1 MEASTISLVVL
12 LVAVLLFVWN
22 RLPVE
27 IVAIGVAL
35 TLVATGVLTLNQGLA
50 GFGDPVVIFV
60 AALFVVSEGID
71 ATGLTTWAGQRLI
84 DYAGDRPRLLFVL
97 VLLLC
102 AAVTALITLNGAVAA
117 LLPMVVVLAMRTGS
131 SPGRWTMPLAF
142 AGSAGSLLALTGTP
156 INVIVS
162 QAAVAAGEQPFGFFE
177 FAIVGVPLTIGTI
190 TICVLLGPR
199 VLPTRQSKT
208 APANLSQHASTLV
221 EHYAYENDL
230 YRLRIRARSPL
241 VGTRRDAIDIGGYPE
256 VSVVA
261 VQRGHVVVEPD
272 DLMQE
277 DDVVVLRGAAESV
290 NAVLV
295 EQCLA
300 MRYQPRDG
308 DPADTL
314 VGPELGV
321 AEVVIPPRSA
331 LIGLK
336 VFPGM
341 RRPDDRL
348 ILAVHRMGDDRGD
361 RETTLQVGDTL
372 LVQGTWAALDRTV
385 ADPEVLVVD
394 SPDLLRRQ
402 AAPLGTQARAA
413 ALVLAV
419 MVVLMASAVVPPV
432 VAALLAACA
441 MVLTRVVSVEQAYR
455 AISWTTVVLIGGMI
469 SLSEAMQVS
478 GAADRLA
485 TVLLDIV
492 GDRGPYAL
500 MLGLF
505 LLTALLGQFVSNTAT
520 ALIVVPIAVS
530 ATSALHLEPRPFLM
544 MMAVAAAAS
553 FLTPV
558 ATPANMM
565 VMGPGGYRFGDYW
578 RLGLPVMAWFLVV
591 SLVVIPQVW
600 AW

>member
-1 MEASTISLVVL
+1 MDASTISLLVL
-12 LVAVLLFVWN
+12 LGAVLLFVWG
-22 RLPVE
+22 RVPVE
-27 IVAIGVAL
+27 IVAVGVAL
-35 TLVATGVLTLNQGLA
+35 TLVGTGVLTLDQGLA

-71 ATGLTTWAGQRLI
+71 ATGLTSWAGQRLI

-102 AAVTALITLNGAVAA
+102 AGVTALISLNGAVAA
-117 LLPMVVVLAMRTGS
+117 LLPMVVVLALRMGS

-162 QAAVAAGEQPFGFFE
+162 QAAIATGEPPFGFFE
-177 FAIVGVPLTIGTI
+177 FAIVGIPLTIGTI
-190 TICVLLGPR
+190 AICVLLGPR
-199 VLPTRQSKT
+199 VLPTRESKT
-208 APANLSQHASTLV
+208 APANLSRHAATLV

-230 YRLRIRARSPL
+230 YRLRIRERSPL
-241 VGTRRDAIDIGGYPE
+241 VGTSREAIDIGGYPD
-256 VSVVA
+256 VIVVA
-261 VQRGHVVVEPD
+261 VQRDVIALEAHDV
-272 DLMQE
+272 MAMN
-277 DDVVVLRGAAESV
+277 DVVVLRGSAESV

-295 EQCLA
+295 EQHLA
-300 MRYQPRDG
+300 MRYQPKSG
-308 DPADTL
+308 DPAETL

-331 LIGLK
+331 LIGLR

-402 AAPLGTQARAA
+402 AAPLGSSGRVA
-413 ALVLAV
+413 ALVLAA
-419 MVVLMASAVVPPV
+419 MVLLMASGVVQPV

-441 MVLTRVVSVEQAYR
+441 MVLTRVVAVEQAYR

-478 GAADRLA
+478 GAADQLA
-485 TVLLDIV
+485 TTLLNVV

-505 LLTALLGQFVSNTAT
+505 VLTALLGQFVSNTAT

-530 ATSALHLEPRPFLM
+530 AAGTLGLEPRPFLM
-544 MMAVAAAAS
+544 LMSVAAAAS

-578 RLGLPVMAWFLVV
+578 RLGLPIMAWFLVV
-591 SLVVIPQVW
+591 SLVVIPRVW
-600 AW
+600 SW